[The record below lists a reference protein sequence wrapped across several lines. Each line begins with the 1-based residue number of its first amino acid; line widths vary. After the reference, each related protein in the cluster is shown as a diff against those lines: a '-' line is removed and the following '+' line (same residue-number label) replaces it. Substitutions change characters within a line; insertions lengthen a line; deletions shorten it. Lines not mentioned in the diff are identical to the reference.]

1 MPRAAPASEFSR
13 PIEVDRIGH
22 TEVVH
27 DIAASPEE
35 RAALARRFDLLALD
49 TLEARLRLRR
59 ARGGSVLRLAGRL
72 TADVVQSCVV
82 TLAPV
87 PSRVEAEFTVLY
99 GDGEAGGEGVEI
111 DPEQESTVEPWP
123 DGPLDLGETVA
134 QELALALD
142 PYPRAA
148 GAALDPSYTPP
159 EGAGDE
165 PEKVN
170 PFRVLGKLRQRPK

>member
-13 PIEVDRIGH
+13 PIDVDRIGH
-22 TEVVH
+22 TEVAH

-35 RAALARRFDLLALD
+35 RAALARRFELLALD
-49 TLEARLRLRR
+49 TLEAKLRLRR

-87 PSRVEAEFTVLY
+87 PSHVEAEFTVLY
-99 GDGEAGGEGVEI
+99 GEGDVGEGVDI
-111 DPEQESTVEPWP
+111 DPELESTVEPWP
-123 DGPLDLGETVA
+123 EGPLDLGETVA

-148 GAALDPSYTPP
+148 GAALDASYTPS

-170 PFRVLGKLRQRPK
+170 PFMVLGKLRQPPK